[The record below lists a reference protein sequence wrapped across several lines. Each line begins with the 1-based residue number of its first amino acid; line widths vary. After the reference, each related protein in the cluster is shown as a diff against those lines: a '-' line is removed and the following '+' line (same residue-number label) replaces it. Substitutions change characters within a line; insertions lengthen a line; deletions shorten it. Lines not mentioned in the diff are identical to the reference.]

1 MNFFTFVHFS
11 ALFILAFYGIY
22 RLNLIK
28 TWQKERKN
36 QVVPFFDPDFFPK
49 VCVQL
54 PLYNERYVA
63 RRLIAACAV
72 MDWPVNRLEVQ
83 VLDDSD
89 DETRLIVEQ
98 EAALWQAKGIDVKV
112 IRRKKREGYKAGA
125 LACGLRETDAELV
138 VIFDADFVPQKDFLR
153 KTIGYFADQSVGI
166 VQARW
171 GFLNRTASWFT
182 RIQAALL
189 DAHFGVEQF
198 LRFRKGLFL
207 NFNGTA
213 GALRRSA
220 IETAGGWQ
228 SDTVTEDLDLS
239 FRIHLKGWKAVY
251 VDDLEVPSEIPVT
264 ISAMRH
270 QQRRWAKG
278 SMQTAR
284 KLIFPIWQ
292 SKNTNM
298 LQKFEATMH
307 LCANLGW
314 LMGSLIFLTLYP
326 VLLERVWV
334 GPFQLLRLDI
344 PLFACSTLAL
354 LYYYFKSERTGRKR
368 GILESIGIFALL
380 PAFGLG
386 ISFAISKG
394 VIEGLFQK
402 GGVFVRTPKYGV
414 KNKALPCEVTY
425 HKPATLSIL
434 MDLGLI
440 FYSLMPVHF
449 ALERGSWW
457 AVPFLSAF
465 TAGFLMVFYLD
476 LVDFALQAQRF
487 KIRTN

>member
-1 MNFFTFVHFS
+1 MNFFTYVHFS

-36 QVVPFFDPDFFPK
+36 QVVPFFDPDFSPK

-54 PLYNERYVA
+54 PFYNERYVA

-89 DETRLIVEQ
+89 DETRLIVDQ
-98 EAALWQAKGIDVKV
+98 EAAEWQAKGVDVRV
-112 IRRKKREGYKAGA
+112 IRRERRDGYKAGA
-125 LACGLRETDAELV
+125 LACGLEQTDAEFM
-138 VIFDADFVPQKDFLR
+138 VIFDADFVPERDFLR

-182 RIQAALL
+182 RIQAVLL

-198 LRFRKGLFL
+198 LRFRRGLFL

-220 IETAGGWQ
+220 IKAAGGWQ

-239 FRIHLKGWKAVY
+239 FRIHLQGWKAVY
-251 VDDLEVPSEIPVT
+251 LDDLEVPSEIPVT
-264 ISAMRH
+264 VSAMRH

-284 KLIFPIWQ
+284 KLIFPIWR
-292 SKNTNM
+292 SKNTGI

-307 LCANLGW
+307 LFANLGW

-326 VLLERVWV
+326 VLLERIWV
-334 GPFQLLRLDI
+334 GPFQLLRLDV
-344 PLFACSTLAL
+344 PLFALSTLAL
-354 LYYYFKSERTGRKR
+354 LYYYFRSERTGRKR
-368 GILESIGIFALL
+368 SLFESIGIFALL

-394 VIEGLFQK
+394 VLEGLFQK

-414 KNKALPCEVTY
+414 KSKALTGEFAY
-425 HKPATLSIL
+425 HKPATVSIL

-440 FYSLMPVHF
+440 FYSFLPIHF

-457 AVPFLSAF
+457 AVPFLSVF
-465 TAGFLMVFYLD
+465 TSGFLMVFYLD
-476 LVDFALQAQRF
+476 AKDMALQVGGLKKG
-487 KIRTN
+487 KI